1 MAVTWALRAYLVI
14 AVQQIGELVAEEVLS
29 KGRLRAMH
37 QKWLTGD
44 GQSFDRAGGAKSSG

>member
-37 QKWLTGD
+37 QKGLTGD

>member
-37 QKWLTGD
+37 QKWLGGD
-44 GQSFDRAGGAKSSG
+44 GQNFARAGGAKSSG